1 VKSEQSANKTSRI
14 KNLVAFALKSLVV
27 SAVLAASIVLVS
39 PVAALAAVCGFLWVA
54 VFLSFRALR
63 NERRRV
69 DDYLMGIRDKND
81 AVIGAFLAAL
91 DLKDGLSSQHT
102 QRASRIACTIAAEM
116 GVRTD
121 EIRLLQKSAILADVG
136 KGEIAQSILAKPG
149 ALNEEEW
156 KQMQRHPELGYEL
169 LTASVHLRDASD
181 IVRSHHERFDG
192 QGYPRQ
198 LKGEDIPLASRIFA
212 VADAYIAMTS
222 DRPHRKR
229 LTHETAVKEVLR
241 NSLTQFDPEVVRA
254 FVRCE
259 ERGVLNPSATVDI
272 QVEDERERALG
283 VA

>member
-1 VKSEQSANKTSRI
+1 M
-14 KNLVAFALKSLVV
+14 
-27 SAVLAASIVLVS
+27 SAVLAATVVFVS
-39 PVAALAAVCGFLWVA
+39 PIAALAAVCGFLWVA
-54 VFLSFRALR
+54 VFLSLRALR
-63 NERRRV
+63 DERRRV
-69 DDYLMGIRDKND
+69 DGYLMTMRDQHD
-81 AVIGAFLAAL
+81 AVVGAFCAAL

-102 QRASRIACTIAAEM
+102 QRVSRIACTIAAEM
-116 GVRTD
+116 GVRKED
-121 EIRLLQKSAILADVG
+121 IRLLQKSAILADVG
-136 KGEIAQSILAKPG
+136 KAEIAQTILAKPG

-169 LTASVHLRDASD
+169 LVASAHLRDSSD

-198 LKGEDIPLASRIFA
+198 LKGEEIPLAARIFA
-212 VADAYIAMTS
+212 VADSYIAMTS
-222 DRPHRKR
+222 DRPHRKK

-259 ERGVLNPSATVDI
+259 ERGLLNPSATVAA
-272 QVEDERERALG
+272 QVEEEKERALG